1 MAQPTLPTKQGSRS
15 VSVQLSSR
23 QATGCVVLFLLP
35 FAAAGTFCAVQAVRL
50 AHARVWPDAVFLAVG
65 ALAFGGVGFG
75 GLAGMRVAYR
85 RMKEAEALRAS
96 HPKEPWLW
104 RRDWASGRIEDTT
117 QNTLLAAWILA
128 TLWNLISLPSAYLG
142 VRAALYEG
150 KPAAFM
156 ALLFPLAGAWLL
168 VRAIKATLRYRK
180 YGISRLELS
189 TIPGV
194 IGHSVAGNVR
204 ASLDLQPAE
213 GFQLTLTCVRRVTTR
228 SGKSSSTSET
238 TLWQEERRVRGE
250 QNRDYAG
257 MGTNIPVSFALPS
270 DAVASDPDN
279 PNNRVLWR
287 LEVSASVP
295 GVDYAST
302 FDVPVFRTPASEQ
315 SPSTDTERLVSD
327 ASSLT
332 AYHQPAGSRIAVTTY
347 RGGTEIVFPAARNP
361 GAATGLTVFTLIW
374 WGALGIQ
381 LYLHA
386 PIIFPIVTALF
397 GLLLMIGVLDLWLKV
412 SRVRVSAGTVTVATG
427 YLEPGRERT
436 MTATEVADVVAAIG
450 MQVGKSVYYD
460 VVIRRKDGKKATAGG
475 SVRDKREAEWL
486 AVTIKKS
493 LGI

>member
-1 MAQPTLPTKQGSRS
+1 MAQP
-15 VSVQLSSR
+15 VQFSSR
-23 QATGCVVLFLLP
+23 MATGCVVLFLLP

-50 AHARVWPDAVFLAVG
+50 VHAGVWPDAVFLGIG
-65 ALAFGGVGFG
+65 ALTFGGVGFG

-85 RMKEAEALRAS
+85 RMKEAEALKAS

-117 QNTLLAAWILA
+117 QNTLLAAWIFA
-128 TLWNLISLPSAYLG
+128 TLWNLVSLPSAYLG

-156 ALLFPLAGAWLL
+156 ALLFPLAGTWLL
-168 VRAIKATLRYRK
+168 ARAIKATLRYRK

-194 IGHSVAGNVR
+194 IGHGLAGRVR
-204 ASLDLQPAE
+204 ATLDLQPAE

-228 SGKSSSTSET
+228 SGKNSSTSET
-238 TLWQEERRVRGE
+238 TLWQEERRVQGE

-257 MGTNIPVSFALPS
+257 MGTNVPVSFALPS
-270 DAVASDPDN
+270 DAVASDPEN

-295 GVDYAST
+295 GVDYEST
-302 FDVPVFRTPASEQ
+302 FEVPVFRTPASEQ
-315 SPSTDTERLVSD
+315 PPSGESELVSD
-327 ASSLT
+327 ASALT
-332 AYHQPAGSRIAVTTY
+332 AYQQPAHSRIAVTTH
-347 RGGTEIVFPAARNP
+347 RRGTEIVFPAARNP
-361 GAATGLTVFTLIW
+361 GAATGLTVFTFIW
-374 WGALGIQ
+374 CGALGIQ
-381 LYLHA
+381 LFLHA

-397 GLLLMIGVLDLWLKV
+397 GLLLMMGVLDLWLKV
-412 SRVRVSAGTVTVATG
+412 SRVTVDAGTVTVATG
-427 YLEPGRERT
+427 YLEPGRERRL
-436 MTATEVADVVAAIG
+436 MAAEVADVVAAIG
-450 MQVGKSVYYD
+450 MQAGKTVYYD
-460 VVIRRKDGKKATAGG
+460 VVIRRKDGKKTTAGG

-486 AVTIKKS
+486 AVTIKKA

>member
-1 MAQPTLPTKQGSRS
+1 MAQPTLPTKPGSRS
-15 VSVQLSSR
+15 SSVRLSSR

-50 AHARVWPDAVFLAVG
+50 AQAGVWPDTIFLAVA
-65 ALAFGGVGFG
+65 ALTFGGVGFG

-85 RMKEAEALRAS
+85 RMKEAEALQAS

-117 QNTLLAAWILA
+117 QNTLLAAWIFA

-156 ALLFPLAGAWLL
+156 ALLFPLAGTWLL
-168 VRAIKATLRYRK
+168 VRAIKATLRYRR

-194 IGHSVAGNVR
+194 IGRSLAGSVR
-204 ASLDLQPAE
+204 ATLDLQPAE
-213 GFQLTLTCVRRVTTR
+213 GFQLILTCVRRVTTR
-228 SGKSSSTSET
+228 SGKSNSTSET

-257 MGTNIPVSFALPS
+257 MGTNIPVSFELPS

-295 GVDYAST
+295 GVDYEAT
-302 FDVPVFRTPASEQ
+302 FEVPVFRTAASEQ
-315 SPSTDTERLVSD
+315 PPSTERLVSD
-327 ASSLT
+327 ASPLT
-332 AYHQPAGSRIAVTTY
+332 GYHQPADSRIAVTTN
-347 RGGTEIVFPAARNP
+347 RRGTEIVFPAARNP
-361 GAATGLTVFTLIW
+361 GAAAGLTVFTLIW
-374 WGALGIQ
+374 WGTLGIQ
-381 LYLHA
+381 VYLHA
-386 PIIFPIVTALF
+386 PIVFPIVTALF
-397 GLLLMIGVLDLWLKV
+397 GLLLMIGLLDLWLKV
-412 SRVRVSAGTVTVATG
+412 SRVTVDAGAVTVATG
-427 YLEPGRERT
+427 YLEPGRERRL
-436 MTATEVADVVAAIG
+436 MAAEVADVVAAIG
-450 MQVGKSVYYD
+450 MQAGKTVYYD
-460 VVIRRKDGKKATAGG
+460 VMIRRKDGKKTAAGR

-486 AVTIKKS
+486 AATIKKA

>member
-1 MAQPTLPTKQGSRS
+1 MAQPKLPTDQSRRAT
-15 VSVQLSSR
+15 VQISSR
-23 QATGCVVLFLLP
+23 QATGCVVLFLVP

-50 AHARVWPDAVFLAVG
+50 AHAGVWPDAIFLGIG
-65 ALAFGGVGFG
+65 ALTFGGVGFG

-85 RMKEAEALRAS
+85 RMKEAEALQAS

-117 QNTLLAAWILA
+117 QDTLLAAWIFA

-156 ALLFPLAGAWLL
+156 ALLFPLAGTWLL
-168 VRAIKATLRYRK
+168 LRAIKATLRYRK

-194 IGHSVAGNVR
+194 IGHSLAGSVR
-204 ASLDLQPAE
+204 ATLDLQPAE

-228 SGKSSSTSET
+228 SGKNNSTSET

-295 GVDYAST
+295 GVDYEST
-302 FDVPVFRTPASEQ
+302 FEVPVFRTPASEQ
-315 SPSTDTERLVSD
+315 PPATETERLE
-327 ASSLT
+327 
-332 AYHQPAGSRIAVTTY
+332 YHQPADSRITVSTN
-347 RGGTEIVFPAARNP
+347 RRGTEIVFPAARNP
-361 GAATGLTVFTLIW
+361 GAATGLTVFTFIW

-412 SRVRVSAGTVTVATG
+412 SRVTVDAGTVTVATG
-427 YLEPGRERT
+427 YLEPHRGRSL
-436 MTATEVADVVAAIG
+436 TAAEVADVVAAIG
-450 MQVGKSVYYD
+450 MQAGKTVYYD
-460 VVIRRKDGKKATAGG
+460 VVIRRKDGKKTTAAG

-486 AVTIKKS
+486 AAMIKKS

>member
-1 MAQPTLPTKQGSRS
+1 MAQPTLPTKQGSR
-15 VSVQLSSR
+15 
-23 QATGCVVLFLLP
+23 QATGCVVLVLRP

-50 AHARVWPDAVFLAVG
+50 VQAGVWPDAIFLGVAAVT
-65 ALAFGGVGFG
+65 FGGVGFG

-85 RMKEAEALRAS
+85 RMKEGEALQAS

-117 QNTLLAAWILA
+117 QNTLLAAWIFA
-128 TLWNLISLPSAYLG
+128 TLWNLVSLPSAYLG

-156 ALLFPLAGAWLL
+156 ALLFPLAGTWLL
-168 VRAIKATLRYRK
+168 IRAIKATLRYRR

-194 IGHSVAGNVR
+194 IGRSLAGSVR
-204 ASLDLQPAE
+204 ATLDLQPAE
-213 GFQLTLTCVRRVTTR
+213 GFQLSLTCVRRVTTR

-238 TLWQEERRVRGE
+238 ILWQEEGRVRGE

-257 MGTNIPVSFALPS
+257 MGTNIPVSFELPS

-295 GVDYAST
+295 GVDYEST
-302 FDVPVFRTPASEQ
+302 FEVPVFRTPASEQ
-315 SPSTDTERLVSD
+315 PPSPETERL
-327 ASSLT
+327 
-332 AYHQPAGSRIAVTTY
+332 AYHQPADSRIAVTTN
-347 RGGTEIVFPAARNP
+347 RRGTEIVFPAARNP
-361 GAATGLTVFTLIW
+361 GAAAGLTVFTLIW
-374 WGALGIQ
+374 WGTLGIQ

-386 PIIFPIVTALF
+386 PIIFPIVTGLF
-397 GLLLMIGVLDLWLKV
+397 GLLLMIGVLDLWLKI
-412 SRVRVSAGTVTVATG
+412 SRVTVDAGTLTVATG
-427 YLEPGRERT
+427 YLEPGRERRL
-436 MTATEVADVVAAIG
+436 MAAEVADVVAAIG
-450 MQVGKSVYYD
+450 MQAGKTVYYD
-460 VVIRRKDGKKATAGG
+460 VVIRRKDGKKTTAGR

-486 AVTIKKS
+486 AATIKKA
-493 LGI
+493 LGL

>member
-1 MAQPTLPTKQGSRS
+1 MAQPTLPTNQGSRS
-15 VSVQLSSR
+15 ASVQLSPR

-35 FAAAGTFCAVQAVRL
+35 FAASGTFCAVQAVRL
-50 AHARVWPDAVFLAVG
+50 AHAGAWQDAVFLGIG
-65 ALAFGGVGFG
+65 ALTFGGVGFG

-85 RMKEAEALRAS
+85 RMKEAEALQAL

-117 QNTLLAAWILA
+117 QDTLLAAWIFA
-128 TLWNLISLPSAYLG
+128 ALWNLISLPSAYLA

-156 ALLFPLAGAWLL
+156 ALLFPLAGGWLL

-189 TIPGV
+189 TIPGM
-194 IGHSVAGNVR
+194 IGHSLAGRVR
-204 ASLDLQPAE
+204 TTLDLQPDE

-228 SGKSSSTSET
+228 SGKSSSTSES
-238 TLWQEERRVRGE
+238 TLWQEERRARGE

-257 MGTNIPVSFALPS
+257 MGTNIPLSFALPP
-270 DAVASDPDN
+270 DAAASDPDN
-279 PNNRVLWR
+279 PNDRVLWR

-295 GVDYAST
+295 GVDYEST
-302 FDVPVFRTPASEQ
+302 FEVPVFRTPASEQ
-315 SPSTDTERLVSD
+315 PSSTESERVYD
-327 ASSLT
+327 
-332 AYHQPAGSRIAVTTY
+332 QPPDSRIVVTTN
-347 RGGTEIVFPAARNP
+347 RRGTEIMFPGARNP
-361 GAATGLTVFTLIW
+361 GAATGLTVFAFVW
-374 WGALGIQ
+374 WGTLGVQ
-381 LYLHA
+381 LYLRA

-412 SRVRVSAGTVTVATG
+412 SRVTAAAGIVTVATG
-427 YLEPGRERT
+427 YLEPGRERKL
-436 MTATEVADVVAAIG
+436 TAAEVADVVAAIG
-450 MQVGKSVYYD
+450 MQSGKTVYYD
-460 VVIRRKDGKKATAGG
+460 VVIRRKDGKKTTAGS

-486 AVTIKKS
+486 AATIKKS

>member
-1 MAQPTLPTKQGSRS
+1 MAQPTLPTNQGGRTA
-15 VSVQLSSR
+15 SVQLSSR
-23 QATGCVVLFLLP
+23 QAMGCVVLFLLP
-35 FAAAGTFCAVQAVRL
+35 FAASGTFCAVKAVRL
-50 AHARVWPDAVFLAVG
+50 AHAGVWPDAIFLGVG

-85 RMKEAEALRAS
+85 RMKEAEALQAS

-117 QNTLLAAWILA
+117 QNTLLAAWIFA
-128 TLWNLISLPSAYLG
+128 TLWNLISGPSAYLG

-156 ALLFPLAGAWLL
+156 ALLFPLAGMWLL
-168 VRAIKATLRYRK
+168 ARAIKATLRYRK

-194 IGHSVAGNVR
+194 IGHGLAGRVR

-213 GFQLTLTCVRRVTTR
+213 GFQVTLTCVRRVTTR
-228 SGKSSSTSET
+228 SGKNSSTSES

-257 MGTNIPVSFALPS
+257 MGTNIPVSFELPP

-295 GVDYAST
+295 GVDYEST
-302 FDVPVFRTPASEQ
+302 FEVPVFRTPASEQ
-315 SPSTDTERLVSD
+315 PSAPETERLVSD
-327 ASSLT
+327 AFPLA
-332 AYHQPAGSRIAVTTY
+332 AYHQPADSRIAVTTN
-347 RGGTEIVFPAARNP
+347 RSGTEIVFPAARNP
-361 GAATGLTVFTLIW
+361 GAATGLTGFTLIW

-397 GLLLMIGVLDLWLKV
+397 GLLLMVGVLDLWLKV
-412 SRVRVSAGTVTVATG
+412 SRVTVGAGTVTVATG
-427 YLEPGRERT
+427 YLEPGRERSL
-436 MTATEVADVVAAIG
+436 TAAEVADVVPAIG
-450 MQVGKSVYYD
+450 MQAGKTVYYD
-460 VVIRRKDGKKATAGG
+460 VVIRRKDGKKTTAGG
-475 SVRDKREAEWL
+475 SVRDKHEAEWL

>member
-1 MAQPTLPTKQGSRS
+1 MAQPKLSTDQSRS
-15 VSVQLSSR
+15 AAVQISSR
-23 QATGCVVLFLLP
+23 QATGCVALFLVP

-50 AHARVWPDAVFLAVG
+50 AHAGVWPDAIFLGVG
-65 ALAFGGVGFG
+65 ALTFGGVGFG

-85 RMKEAEALRAS
+85 RMKEAEALQAS

-104 RRDWASGRIEDTT
+104 RRDWASGRIDDTS
-117 QNTLLAAWILA
+117 QNTLLTAWIFA
-128 TLWNLISLPSAYLG
+128 ALWNLISLPSAYLG

-156 ALLFPLAGAWLL
+156 VLLFPLAGTWLL
-168 VRAIKATLRYRK
+168 ARAIKATLRYRR

-194 IGHSVAGNVR
+194 IGHSLAGSVR

-228 SGKSSSTSET
+228 SGKNSSTSESI
-238 TLWQEERRVRGE
+238 LWQEERRVRGE
-250 QNRDYAG
+250 QHRDYAG

-279 PNNRVLWR
+279 SNNRVLWR

-295 GVDYAST
+295 GVDYESS
-302 FDVPVFRTPASEQ
+302 FEVPVFRTPASDQ
-315 SPSTDTERLVSD
+315 PSGETEPLVSD
-327 ASSLT
+327 ASPLT
-332 AYHQPAGSRIAVTTY
+332 AYHQPADSRIAVTT
-347 RGGTEIVFPAARNP
+347 RRRGTEIVFPAARNP
-361 GAATGLTVFTLIW
+361 GAATGLTVFALIW
-374 WGALGIQ
+374 WGTIGIQ

-397 GLLLMIGVLDLWLKV
+397 GLLLLIGVLDLWLKV
-412 SRVRVSAGTVTVATG
+412 SRVTVDPGTVTVATG
-427 YLEPGRERT
+427 YLEPGRGRSL
-436 MTATEVADVVAAIG
+436 TAAEVADVVAAIG
-450 MQVGKSVYYD
+450 MQAGKTVYYD
-460 VVIRRKDGKKATAGG
+460 VVIRRKDGKKTTAGG